1 MTIPTQP
8 ISARRSKNPGRR
20 LLALATAIALSAAAC
35 GSTSTATDAPEL
47 ASIEGATETTS
58 TASTDDGAAPAD
70 DNSDD
75 KPEGN
80 ADGSGDDSAEET
92 EPAAP
97 VDPDQAF
104 AEFEACMSEYGVTV
118 AIGGLGAGGAS
129 VDELEPA
136 GDQPFENVTPEDIE
150 AADAACQPIL
160 DNAFGS
166 FDLSPEQEAEQ
177 ADAMLEMQQ
186 CLSAAGFDIDM
197 TGNAFELS
205 PDIDFDEFNKAMNDC
220 APDGAIAA
228 GS

>member
-1 MTIPTQP
+1 MTSST
-8 ISARRSKNPGRR
+8 KKPGRW
-20 LLALATAIALSAAAC
+20 LIAPVTAIALTAAAC
-35 GSTSTATDAPEL
+35 GSTGTATDAPEL
-47 ASIEGATETTS
+47 ASIEEAAATTS

-70 DNSDD
+70 DSPDD
-75 KPEGN
+75 EPE
-80 ADGSGDDSAEET
+80 ASADDSADNA

-104 AEFEACMSEYGVTV
+104 AEFEACMAEYGVTV
-118 AIGGLGAGGAS
+118 AIGGPGGAS
-129 VDELEPA
+129 VDELDPT
-136 GDQPFENVTPEDIE
+136 GDQPFENITPEDIE

-197 TGNAFELS
+197 TGNAFQLS
-205 PDIDFDEFNKAMNDC
+205 SDIDFDEFDKAMNAC
-220 APDGAIAA
+220 APDGAIAGVSGA
-228 GS
+228 SGGS